1 MQASPVYETVYVMEF
16 LSCFT
21 MFTVFCGICSLTA
34 KFVTHVCGQ
43 CEILM
48 CFFDELVDGGNRN
61 QGTIDQRIGTA
72 VIRHLRILR

>member
-1 MQASPVYETVYVMEF
+1 MQATPVYETVYVMEF

-48 CFFDELVDGGNRN
+48 YFFDELVDGGKRN
-61 QGTIDQRIGTA
+61 HGTVDQRIGTA
-72 VIRHLRILR
+72 VVRHLRIFK